1 MNILHQSQLPEPT
14 RSPAPNQSYI
24 SLPYDP
30 GNSVEAANSED
41 LLIDLSLEE
50 NGKVCERYQV
60 ALIRLIP
67 MLQICYYG
75 LTSAVHDLPVL
86 DAQLS
91 TNQQYSNSTS
101 KGDVRT
107 MLTSNAM
114 NLEPGKSLL

>member
-14 RSPAPNQSYI
+14 RSPAPNQSYS

-41 LLIDLSLEE
+41 LLIDLSLDE